1 MSDSPESALRAENA
15 ELKRRVELA
24 EATIS
29 RLTEESLAR
38 ESAARQLVAD
48 LPRAASRKSLLLDMV
63 RDACGRARSR
73 LRRRPSS
80 R

>member
-1 MSDSPESALRAENA
+1 MSDSPEAALRAENA
-15 ELKRRVELA
+15 ELRRRVELA
-24 EATIS
+24 EAAIS
-29 RLTEESLAR
+29 RLTDESLAR

-48 LPRAASRKSLLLDMV
+48 LPRAVSRKSLLVDMV
-63 RDACGRARSR
+63 RDACGQARSR

>member
-1 MSDSPESALRAENA
+1 MSDSPEASLRAENA

-24 EATIS
+24 EAAIS

-48 LPRAASRKSLLLDMV
+48 LPRAVSRKSVLADVV
-63 RDACGRARSR
+63 RDSLKQVRTR

-80 R
+80 L

>member
-1 MSDSPESALRAENA
+1 MSDSPEAALRAENA
-15 ELKRRVELA
+15 ELRRRVELA

-38 ESAARQLVAD
+38 ESTARQLVAD
-48 LPRAASRKSLLLDMV
+48 LPRAVSRKSLLVDMV
-63 RDACGRARSR
+63 RDIFGHVRSR
-73 LRRRPSS
+73 LRRRPSP